1 MARRQNP
8 IDFSLDP
15 EATKIAREEY
25 PRWRSITSL
34 ASPIKHR
41 AITEDP
47 RVVRSPHNFHVAV
60 LPSFGGS
67 VLRGAEPYGIEKLVA
82 SHIRPDA
89 VTLLASPRNVGEIG
103 QNLPAKQQDAES
115 LYTAFTYLHR
125 LGDEL
130 VGEGDPPNAWVVI
143 TEGTVSLRNFYD
155 ARGRR
160 IHTAL
165 NPWQPPPA
173 VVRAQDALG
182 GLWRAFV
189 LAVGGDLD
197 SPGKVL
203 FWKFEVLYLYVATHA
218 DSKMVREGYAGSS
231 EQSIADLFALAELT
245 TKPLVRPVDLAA
257 TQRLAERDRL
267 GMYASFLTSLRYARE
282 TTGRSQEEIID
293 ALNTYGVQFNILWRR
308 WYNALIP
315 ALYGTGVLI

>member
-8 IDFSLDP
+8 IDFTLDP
-15 EATKIAREEY
+15 EAAKIAREEY
-25 PRWRSITSL
+25 RRWRSITSL
-34 ASPIKHR
+34 ASPIKHKT
-41 AITEDP
+41 ITEDP
-47 RVVRSPHNFHVAV
+47 RVVGSPHNFHVAV
-60 LPSFGGS
+60 VRSFGGS
-67 VLRGAEPYGIEKLVA
+67 VARGAEPYGVAKLVA

-89 VTLLASPRNVGEIG
+89 VTLVATPHNVADLGK
-103 QNLPAKQQDAES
+103 NLPPKERDAEG

-130 VGEGDPPNAWVVI
+130 VGEGDPPNAWGVI
-143 TEGTVSLRNFYD
+143 TEGTVSLGGFYN

-160 IHTAL
+160 IHTSL
-165 NPWQPPPA
+165 NPWQPPA
-173 VVRAQDALG
+173 DLARAQDALG

-189 LAVGGDLD
+189 LAVGGNLD
-197 SPGKVL
+197 SPDQVL
-203 FWKFEVLYLYVATHA
+203 FWKLDVLYLYVATHA
-218 DSKMVREGYAGSS
+218 DSKMVREGYGGSS

-245 TKPLVRPVDLAA
+245 TKPLVRPVDLAE
-257 TQRLAERDRL
+257 TQRLAKSDRM
-267 GMYASFLTSLRYARE
+267 GMYENFLRGLQQAAQR
-282 TTGRSQEEIID
+282 TGRSQAEIID

>member
-8 IDFSLDP
+8 FGFTLDP
-15 EATKIAREEY
+15 EATQIAREEY

-60 LPSFGGS
+60 VKSFGGS
-67 VLRGAEPYGIEKLVA
+67 ISRGEDPYGLDKLVA

-89 VTLLASPRNVGEIG
+89 VTLVATPHNVAEIG
-103 QNLPAKQQDAES
+103 QNLSPKEQDAES

-130 VGEGDPPNAWVVI
+130 TGLAAPTPWSVL
-143 TEGTVSLRNFYD
+143 TEGSVYLGTFYNGK
-155 ARGRR
+155 GRR
-160 IHTAL
+160 IHTGS
-165 NPWQPPPA
+165 NPWQPPA
-173 VVRAQDALG
+173 TVVRAQEALG

-189 LAVGGDLD
+189 LAVGGNLDNPDDVDLLGVD
-197 SPGKVL
+197 L
-203 FWKFEVLYLYVATHA
+203 IYAYVTTHV
-218 DSKMVREGYAGSS
+218 DSKMVREGYGGSS
-231 EQSIADLFALAELT
+231 EQSIADLYPLAELT
-245 TKPLVRPVDLAA
+245 TKPLLRPVDLAN
-257 TQRLAERDRL
+257 TQRLAGLNTRNIYYNFLKCLNAAERR
-267 GMYASFLTSLRYARE
+267 
-282 TTGRSQEEIID
+282 TGRSQAEIID
-293 ALNTYGVQFNILWRR
+293 ALNTYGVQFNVLWRR
-308 WYNALIP
+308 FYNTLIP

>member
-8 IDFSLDP
+8 FGFTLDP

-34 ASPIKHR
+34 TSPIKHR

-60 LPSFGGS
+60 VKSFGGS
-67 VLRGAEPYGIEKLVA
+67 VARGAEPYGIEKLVA

-89 VTLLASPRNVGEIG
+89 VTLVATPRNVGDIG
-103 QNLPAKQQDAES
+103 KNLPPKQRDAES

-130 VGEGDPPNAWVVI
+130 IGMTADEWDPVLHGRVAVNSV
-143 TEGTVSLRNFYD
+143 FYD
-155 ARGRR
+155 KTGRKFN
-160 IHTAL
+160 AFS
-165 NPWQPPPA
+165 NPWQPPA
-173 VVRAQDALG
+173 AFVHAQRALDDLC
-182 GLWRAFV
+182 RAFLSAMGV
-189 LAVGGDLD
+189 APDDLED
-197 SPGKVL
+197 TYFWKAEVL
-203 FWKFEVLYLYVATHA
+203 FFYIVTHV
-218 DSKMVREGYAGSS
+218 DSKMVREGYTGSS
-231 EQSIADLFALAELT
+231 TQAVADLFALAELT
-245 TKPLVRPVDLAA
+245 TKPLLRPIDPVEM
-257 TQRLAERDRL
+257 QRFREMPQRHYGRLFVTKLEQAVAKYPFAE
-267 GMYASFLTSLRYARE
+267 A
-282 TTGRSQEEIID
+282 EIID
-293 ALNTYGVQFNILWRR
+293 ALNAYGVQFNILWRR